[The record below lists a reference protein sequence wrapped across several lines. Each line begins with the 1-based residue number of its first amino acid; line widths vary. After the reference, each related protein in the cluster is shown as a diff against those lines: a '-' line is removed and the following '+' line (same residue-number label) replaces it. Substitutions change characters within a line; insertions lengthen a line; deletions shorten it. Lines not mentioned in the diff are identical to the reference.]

1 MAAIAI
7 PLILLTGI
15 AVRAVAVVPGVG
27 VVLTAQTA
35 IIGFDFPDQAGDVV
49 AGAGPVVGAAVQLGA
64 GWKIIAGVGYFGVI
78 KSVFHAI
85 IGRAGAD
92 FNQFAVAGR
101 LVTAVLAVLPF
112 GVIRVGACFAGGGL
126 GITSVSAPG
135 DAGVIDRKSV
145 V

>member
-35 IIGFDFPDQAGDVV
+35 IIGFDFPDQAGEVV

-64 GWKIIAGVGYFGVI
+64 RWKIIAGAGYFGVI
-78 KSVFHAI
+78 KSVFHAG
-85 IGRAGAD
+85 IGPAGGDYSAL
-92 FNQFAVAGR
+92 
-101 LVTAVLAVLPF
+101 LVV
-112 GVIRVGACFAGGGL
+112 GGL
-126 GITSVSAPG
+126 GRRVAR
-135 DAGVIDRKSV
+135 DL
-145 V
+145 